1 MTLQAHER
9 VYPKYGFAQY
19 KTSVGMFRW
28 GSQRA
33 KELSE
38 SSTSGWYKDAEGK
51 PQPPRMQLLG
61 PRSRQRRVN
70 ELGKS
75 ILNRWRSD
83 HCTSICIIGLSMC
96 MVIICNSGS

>member
-51 PQPPRMQLLG
+51 PQPPAYATAWAEKQAAKG
-61 PRSRQRRVN
+61 
-70 ELGKS
+70 
-75 ILNRWRSD
+75 D
-83 HCTSICIIGLSMC
+83 
-96 MVIICNSGS
+96 